1 MKRILAT
8 LSAVALSA
16 VALVNFSGCTAAVA
30 DAMHLH
36 PPKTDKYDVGKAG
49 LEWRNGTFGNFT
61 VTGALSPA
69 HGITDT
75 AASINATNTTVTASN
90 GSLFYLVNMSGNH
103 TLTLPDTSTV
113 AGRTFRFVDLSN
125 KIGGTGNWTINA
137 TAGNVNRVDAITVTN
152 IAMPSPV
159 PNTYGN
165 VSVITATC
173 DSSYGW
179 AVGVVRR

>member
-1 MKRILAT
+1 MKRFTA
-8 LSAVALSA
+8 AALSL
-16 VALVNFSGCTAAVA
+16 VAAIAILCGLNANAIA

-36 PPKTDKYDVGKAG
+36 PPKTDKFDVGKAG
-49 LEWRNGTFGNFT
+49 LEWRNGVFGNFT
-61 VTGALSPA
+61 VTGALSAA

-75 AASINATNTTVTASN
+75 AASINSTNTTITASN

-103 TLTLPDTSTV
+103 TLTLPDTATM
-113 AGRTFRFVDLSN
+113 AGRTLRFVDLSN
-125 KIGGTGNWTINA
+125 KIGGTGNWTVNA

-165 VSVITATC
+165 VSAITATC

-179 AVGVVRR
+179 SVGVVRR